1 MANIFQ
7 NITDWFNRKTPLT
20 GNIFNRA
27 AYEFLGGQS
36 ASYDYDNKV
45 YLDKGFGMNP
55 DVYAIVMQRAKKL
68 SSVPFVVNN
77 ISDITAKRKVD
88 HLKYATKGNY
98 SIEQLARKKILE
110 TKAYTE
116 TELDFPL
123 DEPNPLQSWTD
134 IWQLY
139 EVYMATTGNAYLYMV
154 WTEDGMNKGV
164 PKEVYIL
171 PSHLIKIVLKK
182 DANLIEDES
191 PIDYYMLID
200 GIQDAYLNFP
210 EENVIHIKY
219 PNPFF
224 DLNGAHLYGLSPLK
238 SVLRNIESSNE
249 AINGNVKAMKNSGMF
264 GFLSS
269 KDVNAPW
276 NADQANQMKDK
287 LREMDKDSGR
297 LSKIAAGSGPVEFTK
312 LALNT
317 DELKPFDFLKYD
329 QSTIANVLGWSTI
342 LLNST
347 ENMTYN
353 NLQNERKRVITDTI
367 NPDLILLA
375 SALNKNF
382 LPRFGDKYLK
392 AEIEFDITELPEMQE
407 DYKAMIE
414 WMNLSPLTPN
424 EIRTALKYETS
435 DVDGMDVIWIPQGKK
450 RIDDA
455 DIMLS
460 DINRSFEDEQI

>member
-7 NITDWFNRKTPLT
+7 NITDWFNRKAPLT
-20 GNIFNRA
+20 GNMFNRA
-27 AYEFLGGQS
+27 AYEFLGGQA

-55 DVYAIVMQRAKKL
+55 DVYAIIMQRAKKL

-88 HLKYATKGNY
+88 NLKYATKGNY
-98 SIEQLARKKILE
+98 SSEQLARKKLLE
-110 TKAYTE
+110 VKAYTE

-154 WTEDGMNKGV
+154 WPENGMNQGV

-191 PIDYYMLID
+191 PIDYYMLIEGNQQMSFD
-200 GIQDAYLNFP
+200 
-210 EENVIHIKY
+210 EEKVIHIKY

-224 DLNGAHLYGLSPLK
+224 DLSGSHLYGLSPLK
-238 SVLRNIESSNE
+238 SVLRNIETSNE
-249 AINGNVKAMKNSGMF
+249 TINGNVTRAKNSGVF
-264 GFLSS
+264 GFIGA
-269 KDVNAPW
+269 KDPNAPFEPE
-276 NADQANQMKDK
+276 QASQIKERM
-287 LREMDKDSGR
+287 REMKADKGIMSNISGV
-297 LSKIAAGSGPVEFTK
+297 SAAIEFTK
-312 LALNT
+312 LSLNT
-317 DELKPFDFLKYD
+317 DELKPFDYLKYD
-329 QSTIANVLGWSTI
+329 QATIANVLGWSTI
-342 LLNST
+342 LLNSSD
-347 ENMTYN
+347 NMTYN
-353 NLQNERKRVITDTI
+353 NLQQERKRVITDTI

-382 LPRFGDKYLK
+382 LPRFGKQYLK

-460 DINRSFEDEQI
+460 DMNRSFDL

>member
-7 NITDWFNRKTPLT
+7 NITDWFKRGTPLT
-20 GNIFNRA
+20 GNMFNRA
-27 AYEFLGGQS
+27 AYEFLGGQA

-88 HLKYATKGNY
+88 QLKYATKGNY
-98 SIEQLARKKILE
+98 STEQLARKKLLE
-110 TKAYTE
+110 VKAYTE

-123 DEPNPLQSWTD
+123 EEPNPLQSWTD

-154 WTEDGMNKGV
+154 CPENGMNKGV
-164 PKEVYIL
+164 PKELYIL

-182 DANLIEDES
+182 DANLVEDES

-200 GIQDAYLNFP
+200 GNQQMSFD
-210 EENVIHIKY
+210 EEKVIHIKY

-224 DLNGAHLYGLSPLK
+224 DLSGSHLYGLSPLK
-238 SVLRNIESSNE
+238 SVLRNIESSND
-249 AINGNVKAMKNSGMF
+249 AIDGNVKTMKSSGVF
-264 GFLSS
+264 GFITSAD
-269 KDVNAPW
+269 KDAPFT
-276 NADQANQMKDK
+276 AEQAMQIKER
-287 LREMDKDSGR
+287 LHEMDRDRGR
-297 LSKIAAGSGPVEFTK
+297 LGKIAGGSAPIQFTK
-312 LALNT
+312 LSLNT
-317 DELKPFDFLKYD
+317 DELKPFDYLEYD
-329 QSTIANVLGWSTI
+329 QKIIANVLGWSTM
-342 LLNST
+342 LLNSSDGK
-347 ENMTYN
+347 TYN
-353 NLQNERKRVITDTI
+353 NLPSERKRVITDTI
-367 NPDLILLA
+367 NPDLVLLA
-375 SALNKNF
+375 SALNKDF
-382 LPRFGDKYLK
+382 LPRFGKQYLK